1 MKICSRLIFVIL
13 LASCLLPQHVC
24 AQRDSD
30 PIESGRK
37 ALTRENPFPWYDQQQ
52 DQLRRIP
59 LDTAFLERMQERLET
74 MEGLEERLKEWLE
87 DVEQD
92 FDPSDLPSPDL
103 SELESALEDFDSE
116 AFRER
121 IEEYLRRI
129 SENNGEN
136 ETRPNDR
143 LNPGGR
149 TNDSGSGSPFQ
160 GNPDMP
166 RGGSGSTNSSSGGPG
181 GFDPPD
187 LGFIGDGAGF
197 AKVLFYVVLGVV
209 VVALIGLIVW
219 AIINREKTK
228 KDPGVAS
235 ESTIVTDEQRVEEL
249 PFQLDAAY
257 KDLLDRTRECYQA
270 GDYDQAIIYLFSYE
284 LIQLDKAALIKLTR
298 GKTNHQYLREIQPNK
313 TLNSRL
319 ATTVRAFEDVF
330 FGNKEL
336 SQRRFEECWHEVNS
350 FQQITQS
357 QQQAGLV

>member
-1 MKICSRLIFVIL
+1 MNLCSRLIFVIL
-13 LASCLLPQHVC
+13 LASCLLPEHVF

-59 LDTAFLERMQERLET
+59 LDTAFLERMRERMEA
-74 MEGLEERLKEWLE
+74 MEGLEERLQEWLE
-87 DVEQD
+87 NVEQN
-92 FDPSDLPSPDL
+92 FDPNDLPSPDL

-121 IEEYLRRI
+121 IEEYLRRL
-129 SENNGEN
+129 SESNGEN
-136 ETRPNDR
+136 ETNPNDR

-197 AKVLFYVVLGVV
+197 AKALFYIVLGVV

-235 ESTIVTDEQRVEEL
+235 ESTVVTDEQRVEEL
-249 PFQLDAAY
+249 PF
-257 KDLLDRTRECYQA
+257 
-270 GDYDQAIIYLFSYE
+270 S
-284 LIQLDKAALIKLTR
+284 
-298 GKTNHQYLREIQPNK
+298 
-313 TLNSRL
+313 
-319 ATTVRAFEDVF
+319 
-330 FGNKEL
+330 
-336 SQRRFEECWHEVNS
+336 
-350 FQQITQS
+350 
-357 QQQAGLV
+357 